1 MPILAGAFKDAGAG
15 QKQARIKLPQTE
27 RRKKMARR
35 VLYTHPM
42 IESGLKELQELGYEI
57 FCPKE
62 KLPRQE
68 IIAIAKD

>member
-1 MPILAGAFKDAGAG
+1 
-15 QKQARIKLPQTE
+15 
-27 RRKKMARR
+27 MARR

-42 IESGLKELQELGYEI
+42 IESGLKEMQELGYEI

-68 IIAIAKD
+68 IIAIAKHKKAHQKHQNRFP

>member
-1 MPILAGAFKDAGAG
+1 
-15 QKQARIKLPQTE
+15 
-27 RRKKMARR
+27 MARR

-42 IESGLKELQELGYEI
+42 IESGLKEMQELGYEI

-68 IIAIAKD
+68 IIAIAKEDRKSVV